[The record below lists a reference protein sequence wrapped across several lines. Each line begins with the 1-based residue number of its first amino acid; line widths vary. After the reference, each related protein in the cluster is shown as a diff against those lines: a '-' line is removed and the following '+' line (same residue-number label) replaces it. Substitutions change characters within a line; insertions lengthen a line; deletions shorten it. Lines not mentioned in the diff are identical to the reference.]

1 MAFEYMIAR
10 RYLRAKRRV
19 GLISIISIISIVGIA
34 IGVAALIIVLS
45 VFNGFNSFAVEQ
57 IVGFDP
63 HLRIMPATARTMNA
77 DSLIAVLNVPDLVSA
92 ESFIAGRSAI
102 MHEGVT
108 QVAEVRGIGGRGGP
122 ANLPDRSLLPSEGGV
137 VLGSVLASRLRAG
150 SGDEISF
157 ISRKGL
163 ELALSQVAQ
172 PNTLPALVTGT
183 FSINQEYD
191 EHVAFVSL
199 ETARQLFDI
208 PQGEMGIEIRLKDF
222 RAAEQAAPEL
232 AARLG
237 PEWRVET
244 WQDLHRDLYGAM
256 ELERWAAFAI
266 LMLIIIVAVF
276 NVLGSLTMTVIEK
289 RRDIGVLKAMGAS
302 ENGIMR
308 IFLYEGGMIGIIGTG
323 AGLALGTGLCVLQS
337 AYGLFKLDTNS
348 YLLSALPVEMRVA
361 DVVLVSLT
369 ALALALGA
377 ALYPARRAARTDP
390 ADAVRWE

>member
-1 MAFEYMIAR
+1 M
-10 RYLRAKRRV
+10 
-19 GLISIISIISIVGIA
+19 
-34 IGVAALIIVLS
+34 IIVLS
-45 VFNGFNSFAVEQ
+45 VFNGFNTFAVDQ

-63 HLRIMPATARTMNA
+63 HIRITPIQTKTTNA
-77 DSLIAVLNVPDLVSA
+77 DSLIATLKIPDVISA
-92 ESFIAGRSAI
+92 EPFISGRSAI
-102 MHEGVT
+102 VHDGVT
-108 QVAEVRGIGGRGGP
+108 QVAEIHGTGTARKGIMI
-122 ANLPDRSLLPSEGGV
+122 PDRSLLPNEGGV
-137 VLGSVLASRLRAG
+137 VLGSVLASRLRVG

-172 PNTLPALVTGT
+172 PNTLTALVTGT

-191 EHVAFVSL
+191 ERVAFVDMN
-199 ETARQLFDI
+199 TARELFDL
-208 PQGEMGIEIRLKDF
+208 PHGEMGIEIRLKDF
-222 RAAEQAAPEL
+222 HQAERLAPEL
-232 AARLG
+232 AEHLG
-237 PEWRVET
+237 PAWRVET

-289 RRDIGVLKAMGAS
+289 RRDIGVLKAMGAADG
-302 ENGIMR
+302 GIMR
-308 IFLYEGGMIGIIGTG
+308 IFLYEGGMIGIIGTII
-323 AGLALGTGLCVLQS
+323 GLVLGIGLCTLQS

-348 YLLSALPVEMRVA
+348 YLLPALPVEMRIA
-361 DVVLVSLT
+361 DVLLVSIT
-369 ALALALGA
+369 ALVLALCA

>member
-1 MAFEYMIAR
+1 MSFEYTIAR

-77 DSLIAVLNVPDLVSA
+77 DSLIAGLNVPGLVSA

-108 QVAEVRGIGGRGGP
+108 QVAEVRGIGRRGGP
-122 ANLPDRSLLPSEGGV
+122 ANLPDRSLLPAEGGV

-208 PQGEMGIEIRLKDF
+208 PQGEMGIEIRLQDF
-222 RAAEQAAPEL
+222 RDAEQAAPEL

-348 YLLSALPVEMRVA
+348 YLLSALPVEMRIA
-361 DVVLVSLT
+361 DVVLVSIT